1 MVELAF
7 CLRMLPAFKTR
18 FLLLLLL
25 LSAAAWGQS
34 KQPEKQQVPA
44 EADSAFLASQ
54 GAQQRFEFASKISD
68 DSAMA
73 LRQQRL
79 SSVPFFHGS
88 FLSEGKTFP
97 YTVVGAKPQD
107 GTTTLIAT
115 QILSISMLFEGY
127 VDEKGAPIILDPQ
140 ALLARV
146 VNSPNFRS
154 ANYQTGF
161 TQFGDAVQR
170 AEFYGSMASDWHTL
184 LQSPQELKPV
194 NIVVPRG
201 MAKVFRNPATGATY
215 ALVDSSFF
223 ISQLNTIVQIAQLR
237 PDALAILLT
246 DNVLLAPEADV
257 KRCCV
262 LGFHTAFDAGQEA
275 SKRLVQTMVW
285 ASWVDAGIL
294 GANLGDVTPLSHEIG
309 EWLNDPFG
317 SNQTPEWQHP
327 LASLGCQS
335 TLETADPVAAL
346 PGSSFPVTLDG
357 FTFHPQTQVLLPWF
371 TRQPSDALDGA
382 YTFPDQHLLTS
393 PSQPCTSQ

>member
-1 MVELAF
+1 M
-7 CLRMLPAFKTR
+7 MLPGSKIRVLF
-18 FLLLLLL
+18 FLLLV
-25 LSAAAWGQS
+25 SAVVCAQS
-34 KQPEKQQVPA
+34 VTQEKQRVPT

-68 DSAMA
+68 DSAIA

-88 FLSEGKTFP
+88 FLFQGTTFP
-97 YTVVGAKPQD
+97 YTVVGSRPQD
-107 GTTTLIAT
+107 GASTTITT
-115 QILSISMLFEGY
+115 QILPISMVFEGY
-127 VDEKGAPIILDPQ
+127 VDDKGAPIVLDPQ
-140 ALLARV
+140 PLLPRV
-146 VNSPNFRS
+146 LNSPNFRS
-154 ANYQTGF
+154 ASYQTGF

-170 AEFYGSMASDWHTL
+170 AEFYGTMAPEWHTL
-184 LQSPQELKPV
+184 LKPPQEIKAV

-201 MAKVFRNPATGATY
+201 MAKVYRNPANGAVY

-223 ISQLNTIVQIAQLR
+223 ISQLNTIVQMAQLR

-246 DNVLLAPEADV
+246 NNVLLAPEADV

-262 LGFHTAFDAGQEA
+262 LGFHTAFDAGQLG
-275 SKRLVQTMVW
+275 SRRLVQTMVW
-285 ASWVDAGIL
+285 ASWVDSGIL
-294 GANLGDVTPLSHEIG
+294 GANFGDVTPLSHEIG
-309 EWLNDPFG
+309 EWFNDPFG

-346 PGSSFPVTLDG
+346 PGSSFPVTIDG

-371 TRQPSDALDGA
+371 TRQPSDAFDGA
-382 YTFPDQHLLTS
+382 YSFPDEHLLTS
-393 PSQPCTSQ
+393 PSQACQAR

>member
-1 MVELAF
+1 M
-7 CLRMLPAFKTR
+7 MLPGSKIRVLF
-18 FLLLLLL
+18 FLLLV
-25 LSAAAWGQS
+25 SVVVCAQS
-34 KQPEKQQVPA
+34 VTHEKQQVPT

-68 DSAMA
+68 DSAIA

-88 FLSEGKTFP
+88 FLFQGTTFP
-97 YTVVGAKPQD
+97 YTVVGSRPQD
-107 GTTTLIAT
+107 GASTTIAT
-115 QILSISMLFEGY
+115 QILPISMLFEGY
-127 VDEKGAPIILDPQ
+127 VDDKGAPIVLDPQ
-140 ALLARV
+140 PLLPRV
-146 VNSPNFRS
+146 LNSPNFRS
-154 ANYQTGF
+154 ASYQTGF

-170 AEFYGSMASDWHTL
+170 AEFHGSMAAEWHTL
-184 LQSPQELKPV
+184 LRTPQELKAV

-201 MAKVFRNPATGATY
+201 MAKVYRNPTNGAVY

-223 ISQLNTIVQIAQLR
+223 VSQLNTIVQMAQLR
-237 PDALAILLT
+237 PDALAIILT
-246 DNVLLAPEADV
+246 NNVLLAPEADV

-262 LGFHTAFDAGQEA
+262 LGFHTAFDAGQLGNR
-275 SKRLVQTMVW
+275 RLVQTMVW
-285 ASWVDAGIL
+285 ASWVDSGIL
-294 GANLGDVTPLSHEIG
+294 GGNFGDVTPLSHEIG
-309 EWLNDPFG
+309 EWFNDPFG

-346 PGSSFPVTLDG
+346 PGSSFPVTIDG

-371 TRQPSDALDGA
+371 TRQASDAIDGA

-393 PSQPCTSQ
+393 PSQACQAR